1 MALEDA
7 SKQENSLG
15 SKKNSIGARSQNKR
29 QKKDDK
35 FGFGGKKRFS
45 KSGDAASTADL
56 RAFSVKKM
64 KGVKKGAQRLGK
76 SRRVKKS

>member
-7 SKQENSLG
+7 SKQENSAG
-15 SKKNSIGARSQNKR
+15 SKKTSTGARSQNKR
-29 QKKDDK
+29 QKKDGK

-45 KSGDAASTADL
+45 KSGDATSSADL

-64 KGVKKGAQRLGK
+64 KGIKKGSQRLGK
-76 SRRVKKS
+76 SRRAKKS